1 MIYPAYPPI
10 PPPMVDVVSQKQLQS
25 ADSSEFLAT
34 VSPVEGETLS
44 LAGDAA
50 AIAPPELS
58 PELSLE
64 LPPELSLKSLR
75 RESLIAD
82 AEIEVREEVSQPE
95 VMPEKP
101 LAQGT
106 PEVNG
111 QTLQEPLELD
121 TPIEVTAD
129 YQEFDVERQ
138 IFTAVGNV
146 VMRYRDSV
154 LDADRLEVNLLT
166 RMARAQGDV
175 ALALPGQLLR
185 GEEFRYNFVQ
195 QTGEIRQ
202 ARGEVTSETRLGSAT
217 GDEVGLI
224 EMPDS
229 TLLPVSVDARGL
241 TDAPQSNRIRD
252 QQPLRVRPG
261 GSIEVGVGSGPG
273 FQDARGAGT
282 INNFRFEAAEV
293 TFTAEGWDAQDVS
306 ITNDPFSPPELE
318 IRAERASLR
327 SIDPLR
333 EELRLER
340 PRLVFDDN
348 FSIGIPRRRFIFD
361 RRERQDPFF
370 EIGYDGRDR
379 GGFFIQRR
387 FNVLETPEFSLSV
400 IPQYFVE
407 QAINDG
413 NFVKL
418 DNFGAVVQARGRF
431 SPTTM
436 LTADADILS
445 LNLGEFDTE
454 EDLRASAR
462 LSQLVGDHTLTGE
475 YGFRDRL
482 FNGSLGFQTVHSSVG
497 LVVASPQYVLGST
510 GISLNYQVGVNR
522 IESDTDDLSL
532 LEPVRENN
540 RVSLTRYQGSAVL
553 RRGFTLWQG
562 EALPPTAEEG
572 LRYTPV
578 PVVPFVQAY
587 VAARGIAGLY
597 SNGDSETSL
606 QGTVGMQAQFGNFS
620 RNVLDYTS
628 LNVEYSETLGSG
640 QSPFLFD
647 RIADPRVLRLGLVQQ
662 LYGPFRAGVQTSIN
676 LDSGENFSTNF
687 TLEYSRRTYG
697 VTLFVNPQQE
707 IGGLS
712 LRISDFDW
720 NGSTRSFSNPERC
733 AVRGGLRCTR

>member
-1 MIYPAYPPI
+1 MTYPA
-10 PPPMVDVVSQKQLQS
+10 PPPTPAPMVQVAMDKHLK
-25 ADSSEFLAT
+25 SSPNFAEFTAGMPSLGHSGAK
-34 VSPVEGETLS
+34 VAVETE
-44 LAGDAA
+44 
-50 AIAPPELS
+50 IAPPEVS
-58 PELSLE
+58 PAPMTIPPLEPSSETFPVLE
-64 LPPELSLKSLR
+64 LE
-75 RESLIAD
+75 AD
-82 AEIEVREEVSQPE
+82 DPNF
-95 VMPEKP
+95 KP
-101 LAQGT
+101 LPDGES
-106 PEVNG
+106 EVNG
-111 QTLQEPLELD
+111 QTLQGPLDLE

-129 YQEFDVERQ
+129 YQEFDERRQ

-166 RMARAQGDV
+166 RMALARGNV

-202 ARGEVTSETRLGSAT
+202 ARGEVTSERRLESAT
-217 GDEVGLI
+217 EAEIGLI
-224 EMPDS
+224 ETPDS
-229 TLLPVSVDARGL
+229 TLLPVAVDARGL
-241 TDAPQSNRIRD
+241 TDAPQSNRIRER
-252 QQPLRVRPG
+252 QPLRVRPG
-261 GSIEVGVGSGPG
+261 GSLEVGVGGGQGLPG
-273 FQDARGAGT
+273 SQGAGT
-282 INNFRFEAAEV
+282 ISNFRFEAGEV
-293 TFTAEGWDAQDVS
+293 TFTAQGWEAEDVS

-318 IRAERASLR
+318 IRADRARLR

-333 EELRLER
+333 DELRLER

-361 RRERQDPFF
+361 RREQQEPFLQ
-370 EIGYDGRDR
+370 IGYDGRDR
-379 GGFFIQRR
+379 GGLFIQRQ
-387 FNVLETPEFSLSV
+387 FNLLETPGFSLSV
-400 IPQYFVE
+400 TPQYFAE
-407 QAINDG
+407 QAINDS

-431 SPTTM
+431 SPTTI
-436 LTADADILS
+436 LTADVDL
-445 LNLGEFDTE
+445 LNLDFAEFDSE

-462 LSQLVGDHTLTGE
+462 LSQLVWDHTLTGE

-482 FNGSLGFQTVHSSVG
+482 FNGSLGFQTVYSSIGAVI
-497 LVVASPQYVLGST
+497 ASPQYVLGST
-510 GISLNYQVGVNR
+510 GISLNYQFGVNR

-532 LEPVRENN
+532 LEPVRDNN

-572 LRYTPV
+572 LRYSPV

-587 VAARGIAGLY
+587 VAARGIAGFY

-628 LNVEYSETLGSG
+628 LNIEYSETLGSG

-662 LYGPFRAGVQTSIN
+662 IYGPFRAGVQTSIN

-687 TLEYSRRTYG
+687 ILEYSRRTYG
-697 VTLFVNPQQE
+697 VTIFVNPQQE

-720 NGSTRSFSNPERC
+720 NGNTRSFSNPERC

>member
-1 MIYPAYPPI
+1 MTYPA
-10 PPPMVDVVSQKQLQS
+10 PPPTPAPMVQVAMDKHLKSSPEFDLGQVNELAAKMSPGDES
-25 ADSSEFLAT
+25 ATTLT
-34 VSPVEGETLS
+34 VEE
-44 LAGDAA
+44 
-50 AIAPPELS
+50 AIAPPEPS
-58 PELSLE
+58 PVPMTR
-64 LPPELSLKSLR
+64 PPLTIPPLTPSSEMFPVP
-75 RESLIAD
+75 D
-82 AEIEVREEVSQPE
+82 EEGDEPAF
-95 VMPEKP
+95 KP
-101 LAQGT
+101 LSEDDL
-106 PEVNG
+106 EVNG
-111 QTLQEPLELD
+111 QTLQGPLNLE

-129 YQEFDVERQ
+129 YQEFDERRQ

-166 RMARAQGDV
+166 RMARGQGNV
-175 ALALPGQLLR
+175 ALALPGQVLR

-202 ARGEVTSETRLGSAT
+202 ARGEVTSEQRLESAT
-217 GDEVGLI
+217 EAEIGLI
-224 EMPDS
+224 ETPGS
-229 TLLPVSVDARGL
+229 TLLPVAVDARGL
-241 TDAPQSNRIRD
+241 TDGPQSDRIRD
-252 QQPLRVRPG
+252 QQPLRVSPG
-261 GSIEVGVGSGPG
+261 GNIELGVGGGQGLPG
-273 FQDARGAGT
+273 TQGAGT
-282 INNFRFEAAEV
+282 ISNFRFEAGEV
-293 TFTAEGWDAQDVS
+293 TFTAQGWEAEDVS

-318 IRAERASLR
+318 IRADRARLR

-333 EELRLER
+333 DELRLER

-361 RRERQDPFF
+361 RREQQEPFLQ
-370 EIGYDGRDR
+370 IGYDGRDR
-379 GGFFIQRR
+379 GGLFVQRR
-387 FNVLETPEFSLSV
+387 FNLVDTPVFSLSV
-400 IPQYFVE
+400 TPQYFVE
-407 QAINDG
+407 QGIND
-413 NFVKL
+413 NNVVKL
-418 DNFGAVVQARGRF
+418 DNFGTVVQARGRF
-431 SPTTM
+431 SPTTI
-436 LTADADILS
+436 LTADVDV
-445 LNLGEFDTE
+445 LNLDFAEFDSE

-482 FNGSLGFQTVHSSVG
+482 FNGSLGFQTVYSSFGAV
-497 LVVASPQYVLGST
+497 LSSPQYVLGST

-532 LEPVRENN
+532 LEPIRENN

-562 EALPPTAEEG
+562 EALPLTAEEG

-587 VAARGIAGLY
+587 VAARGIAGFY

-606 QGTVGMQAQFGNFS
+606 QGTVGMQAQFGHFS

-628 LNVEYSETLGSG
+628 LNIEYSETLGSG

-662 LYGPFRAGVQTSIN
+662 IYGPFRAGVQTSIN
-676 LDSGENFSTNF
+676 LDSGESFSTNF

-697 VTLFVNPQQE
+697 VTIFVNPQQE

-720 NGSTRSFSNPERC
+720 NGNTRSFSNPERC